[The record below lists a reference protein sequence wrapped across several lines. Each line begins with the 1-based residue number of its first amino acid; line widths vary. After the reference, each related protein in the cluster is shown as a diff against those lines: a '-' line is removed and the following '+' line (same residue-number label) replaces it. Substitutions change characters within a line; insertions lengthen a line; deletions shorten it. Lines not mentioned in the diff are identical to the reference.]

1 MEKGEGGDFP
11 LKKLARQLDFT
22 EAPAAAVLPEHP
34 QPPPP
39 PRQQAV
45 PQQQQLLLVPMQSQ
59 SPPPSIRPV

>member
-39 PRQQAV
+39 RQQAV